1 MAAMG
6 SPGEPAGVR
15 EPGEPAVIEGVR
27 GRWRV
32 DPALLGQPFS
42 GRVALLSRFDRLVHD
57 RSG

>member
-1 MAAMG
+1 MG

-15 EPGEPAVIEGVR
+15 EAGEPAVIEGVR

-42 GRVALLSRFDRLVHD
+42 GRVALLSRFDRLMHD